1 MTNVKGTACNG
12 ITIGLAFDA
21 DEIAQPDTVAPVA
34 DAGAATAPCSLDG
47 GS

>member
-12 ITIGLAFDA
+12 ISLGRAFDA

-34 DAGAATAPCSLDG
+34 DAGAATAPCSLDV